1 LDDLKERT
9 LQITNGLKYKT
20 PIIADFSTEPGL
32 YCNGRLDPICEY
44 TNDPNL
50 LFAAII
56 NELSSNPSLTPRD
69 FNFVSNSVNELL
81 REAKDILLEKILRV
95 KGNPLLSDKEK
106 VINNMGEALDIQ
118 LGRDLLVKDKG
129 FRWIIDK
136 LNKLSVDK
144 RLVNRYEALHDYYL
158 ATKHRDNSK
167 FTKSLKLL
175 GSVKGRLI
183 TKEFFETVREI
194 LQNYYVY
201 KGYKLPKELAE
212 VDYSKYDI

>member
-1 LDDLKERT
+1 
-9 LQITNGLKYKT
+9 
-20 PIIADFSTEPGL
+20 
-32 YCNGRLDPICEY
+32 LDPICEY
-44 TNDPNL
+44 TNDPSL
-50 LFAAII
+50 LFAAIF
-56 NELSSNPSLTPRD
+56 NELEVQIHR
-69 FNFVSNSVNELL
+69 LL
-81 REAKDILLEKILRV
+81 QGTSTLFPIVLMNCLEKRRNILLEKILRV

-136 LNKLSVDK
+136 LNILSVDK
-144 RLVNRYEALHDYYL
+144 RLVNRYETLHDYYL

-167 FTKSLKLL
+167 FTKFLKLL

-183 TKEFFETVREI
+183 TKKFFETVREI

-201 KGYKLPKELAE
+201 KGYKLPKELSE
-212 VDYSKYDI
+212 VDYTAPIG